1 MQTAEDTKK
10 QIVEVAD
17 RRFRQY
23 GFGKTTMAEIAK
35 DCDMSPANLYRYFDN
50 KEAIGTAICLNCMLV
65 KEQLGRQVINQRGL
79 TASARL
85 ESFILE
91 ILRYTYDLIS
101 NQPHISELVDYIS
114 QERVDL
120 VKRHKDTIR
129 SIIAE
134 ILAEGNRTGE
144 FDVLDIVATADQV
157 LIAVIYY
164 YYPPMILMERLPLED
179 LERSLQGV
187 VALIL
192 RGLEKR

>member
-179 LERSLQGV
+179 LVGSNN
-187 VALIL
+187 
-192 RGLEKR
+192 K